1 MLAANQWIKL
11 HTKLNFQQVFRILNT
26 FFSSPAQWQTAP
38 KRHNVADTRNLE
50 RRDWNSE
57 LRPRRHDK
65 NFCPFLSGIPFGC
78 CCTPVSL
85 FFWCWA
91 LAALVS
97 CLSHANLNLTHV
109 CWQTIRHLTPPRQPG
124 WVWLIKM
131 RGIGSVPSTKVKT
144 KRTLDVTARVKG
156 AKGPGLTC
164 RSASL
169 NVSQTNLI

>member
-1 MLAANQWIKL
+1 MQAANQWIKL

-26 FFSSPAQWQTAP
+26 FFSSPAQWHTVP

-50 RRDWNSE
+50 RWIWNSE

-65 NFCPFLSGIPFGC
+65 NFCPFLSEIPSGC
-78 CCTPVSL
+78 FCTPAS
-85 FFWCWA
+85 FFLSWA
-91 LAALVS
+91 LAVLVS

-124 WVWLIKM
+124 CVWLIKM

-144 KRTLDVTARVKG
+144 KRTLDVAPRVKG
-156 AKGPGLTC
+156 AKGPGLTR